1 LEQVSGFCCWR
12 EVGREVTDRELPLP
26 PATIV
31 ELFHKGGVYMKNIMR
46 YDPFREALSL
56 RNALD
61 QLFEQSFVRPA
72 WGLSGAPGMGVA
84 MDVYE
89 TDQGYQVKMLLP
101 GVKPEDIELSVQQNS
116 LAVRGQFPSSVKPD
130 QQVNWLVQ
138 EIGAGTFER
147 SITFPKPIDAD
158 KINTS
163 YEHGILTISVPVSEA
178 NRPKKISITG
188 GQPQQL
194 TVEAGKQ

>member
-1 LEQVSGFCCWR
+1 
-12 EVGREVTDRELPLP
+12 
-26 PATIV
+26 
-31 ELFHKGGVYMKNIMR
+31 
-46 YDPFREALSL
+46 
-56 RNALD
+56 
-61 QLFEQSFVRPA
+61 
-72 WGLSGAPGMGVA
+72 
-84 MDVYE
+84 
-89 TDQGYQVKMLLP
+89 VKMLLP

-178 NRPKKISITG
+178 SRPKKISITG

>member
-1 LEQVSGFCCWR
+1 M
-12 EVGREVTDRELPLP
+12 T
-26 PATIV
+26 
-31 ELFHKGGVYMKNIMR
+31 NIMR

-72 WGLSGAPGMGVA
+72 WGLSGAPGVGVA

-116 LAVRGQFPSSVKPD
+116 LAVKGQFPSSVKPD

-178 NRPKKISITG
+178 SRPKKISITG